1 MNCPMTL
8 RTMIWS
14 LTAGA
19 LSAAVLAANPAV
31 AADSLKVGY
40 SIRLLGLSM
49 GSAGLNATL
58 GPSSYDIEMSAQLSG
73 IASVVSKAQ
82 GGARSSGSI
91 EQGRV
96 QSRAYATATSNS
108 KETRT
113 VRMAL
118 NSGAVRSVE
127 VTPPLEPHPDR
138 VPITDAH
145 KRGVID
151 PLSALVMPVVGA
163 DLTGPAA
170 CNRTIPV
177 FDGYARFDVTL
188 SYAGT
193 QQVRSPAYSGPVAV
207 CKARYKAVA
216 GHRTNRKQTNYME
229 NNRQIEV
236 WLMPVEG
243 ARVVTPYKIAM
254 ATQVGQLVIEATK
267 VSLASTSGGSQSAAR

>member
-19 LSAAVLAANPAV
+19 LSAAVLAASPAI
-31 AADSLKVGY
+31 AADSLRVGY

-49 GSAGLNATL
+49 GSAGLNATI

-73 IASVVSKAQ
+73 IASVVSNAQ

-91 EQGRV
+91 ERGRV
-96 QSRAYATATSNS
+96 LSRAYATASSNS

-127 VTPPLEPHPDR
+127 LMPPLEPHPDR
-138 VPITDAH
+138 VPLTDAH

-163 DLTGPAA
+163 DLTGSAA
-170 CNRTIPV
+170 CDRTIPV
-177 FDGYARFDVTL
+177 FDGYARFDVML